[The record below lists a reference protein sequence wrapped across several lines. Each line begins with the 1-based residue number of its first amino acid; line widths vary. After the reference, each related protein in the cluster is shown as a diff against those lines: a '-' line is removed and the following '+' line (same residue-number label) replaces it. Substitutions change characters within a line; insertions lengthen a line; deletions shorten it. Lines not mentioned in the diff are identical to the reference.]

1 MFALLSAVLGFMA
14 PFLPEV
20 IKLFTRR
27 QDNAHEIEMF
37 KLRLQATEKEHMYK
51 MEEINT
57 KADIAETIELHK
69 PQQSFGVQMLD
80 AAKGHSMSG
89 WALYPTFYLFS
100 FLDFVNGMVRP
111 IIAYAMV
118 FFYMAYKYA
127 CYDAMRSVSD
137 ESFTWSEG
145 ILKLWTENDWGV
157 LLMVL
162 AYFFGQRTA
171 KASFG
176 GSTQTAK
183 AGA

>member
-1 MFALLSAVLGFMA
+1 MLAALLTLFGFLA
-14 PFLPEV
+14 PFIPEV
-20 IKLFTRR
+20 LKMFTRR
-27 QDNAHEIEMF
+27 QDNAHELAMF
-37 KLRLQATEKEHMYK
+37 KMRLEASEKEHMYK

-57 KADIAETIELHK
+57 KADIAETIEIHK

-80 AAKGHSMSG
+80 AAKNHSMSG
-89 WALYPTFYLFS
+89 WALYPVFYMFS
-100 FLDFVNGMVRP
+100 FLDFINGLVRP
-111 IIAYAMV
+111 FIAYAMV
-118 FFYMAYKYA
+118 LFYMAYKYA

-171 KASFG
+171 KAVFG